1 MSSSKN
7 KSFQLPLDLSLN
19 RSFNNDNFL
28 RTESNLNA
36 YKWIDKW
43 PNWPSHVVNLY
54 GPSGCGKT
62 HLAHIFCNNS
72 GALYLDINLL
82 DTIDP
87 FYLSFYNKCIVIDN
101 IENINNENI
110 LFNLFNSIK
119 DEEGYLLLLGRLP
132 PSRWMIN
139 LPDLKSRLLSIPS
152 IEILSPDEI
161 SLKKIL
167 IDKCK
172 NHALVLSEEA
182 ANYAIIRIPRTF
194 IAINRLADEINLVSL
209 SQKKKL
215 SLSIVKEA
223 IKSCKFEEE

>member
-1 MSSSKN
+1 MSDSKN

-19 RSFNNDNFL
+19 RPLNNDNFL
-28 RTESNLNA
+28 RVESNFNA

-43 PNWPSHVVNLY
+43 PDWPSHAINLY

-72 GALYLDINLL
+72 DALYIDINLL
-82 DTIDP
+82 NTIDP
-87 FYLSFYNKCIVIDN
+87 FYFSHCNRCIVIDN
-101 IENINNENI
+101 IENIDNENI

-119 DEEGYLLLLGRLP
+119 DEGGYLLLLGRFP
-132 PSRWMIN
+132 PSRWMID

-167 IDKCK
+167 INKCK
-172 NHALVLSEEA
+172 SHALELSDEA
-182 ANYAIIRIPRTF
+182 ANYALVRIPRTF
-194 IAINRLADEINLVSL
+194 IAINRLADQINLVSL

-215 SLSIVKEA
+215 NISIVKEA
-223 IKSCKFEEE
+223 IKSCGFEVE